1 MTALSHKVAPAPT
14 TALCLAAA
22 FTTLLD
28 QSSLNTAV
36 PALRDSLGAGAGS
49 VQWIIAGYSLT
60 FGLALVPAGRLGDA
74 HGRKWLFIGGI
85 TLFCLAAILA
95 GTAQEAWVV
104 AVARLLQGVGAG
116 TVNPQVLG
124 IFQEMFTGRER
135 TRALGAYA
143 LVGGIAGVIGPLVG
157 GVLIDTAGWRYVLLL
172 NVPFGLI
179 TIPLAIRYFPQSAGI
194 NRTTLDLPGLTLLGA
209 ATLSV
214 LLPFTVPGT
223 GWLLATT
230 PALIAGLIIWE
241 RRYRGT
247 PILLPAL
254 IRERGFRNGTLI
266 AMFQF
271 GSSLASSLAITLYL
285 QEGLG
290 WSPLHAALTV
300 LPSALGFAVFSAVG
314 WRILGRYGRRSVQ
327 WALVVAFVT
336 IVATALIVQFVPE
349 AHLGLALAVTQ
360 LVNGAAG
367 GVIIS
372 PNQALT
378 LAYAPLE
385 AAGLAA
391 ALLQQAQRVA
401 ATIGTAAV
409 TGVVL
414 ASLGRD
420 SLTYGLAICAA
431 MLAAAVFVAA
441 RPVGPAPAL
450 PARAPLDRPAARPR

>member
-1 MTALSHKVAPAPT
+1 MTALSHKVAPAPAM
-14 TALCLAAA
+14 ALCLAAA

-36 PALRDSLGAGAGS
+36 PALRTSLGAGPGA

-85 TLFCLAAILA
+85 TLFCLAAIVA
-95 GTAQEAWVV
+95 GTAREAWVV
-104 AVARLLQGVGAG
+104 AAARLVQGVGAG

-124 IFQEMFTGRER
+124 LFQEMFTGRDR
-135 TRALGAYA
+135 VRALGAYS

-157 GVLIDTAGWRYVLLL
+157 GLLIDTAGWRYVLLL

-179 TIPLAIRYFPQSAGI
+179 TIPLAIRWFPASSPRR
-194 NRTTLDLPGLTLLGA
+194 NRTSLDLPGLALLGA
-209 ATLSV
+209 VTLSV

-223 GWLLATT
+223 IWLLAAT
-230 PALIAGLIIWE
+230 PLLGVALITWE

-254 IRERGFRNGTLI
+254 LRERGFRNGTLI

-271 GSSLASSLAITLYL
+271 GSSLAASLAILLYL

-300 LPSALGFAVFSAVG
+300 LPSALGFAAFSAVG

-327 WALVVAFVT
+327 WALIVALVT

-349 AHLGLALAVTQ
+349 GHLALALAVTQ

-378 LAYAPLE
+378 LAYAPVE

-431 MLAAAVFVAA
+431 MLTAAALVAG
-441 RPVGPAPAL
+441 RPVDPAP
-450 PARAPLDRPAARPR
+450 R

>member
-1 MTALSHKVAPAPT
+1 MTALSHKVAPAPAM
-14 TALCLAAA
+14 ALCLAAA

-36 PALRDSLGAGAGS
+36 PALRTSLDAGPAA
-49 VQWIIAGYSLT
+49 VQWIIAGYSLA

-74 HGRKWLFIGGI
+74 HGRKWLFIGGL

-104 AVARLLQGVGAG
+104 TLARLLQGVGAG

-124 IFQEMFTGRER
+124 LFQEMFTGRDR
-135 TRALGAYA
+135 VRAVGAYS

-157 GVLIDTAGWRYVLLL
+157 GLLIDTAGWRYVLLL

-179 TIPLAIRYFPQSAGI
+179 TVPLAIRYFPSSRPAAT
-194 NRTTLDLPGLTLLGA
+194 NRTSLDLPGLALLGA
-209 ATLSV
+209 VTLSV
-214 LLPFTVPGT
+214 LLPFTVPGAR
-223 GWLLATT
+223 WLLAAT
-230 PALIAGLIIWE
+230 PLLGVALIVWE
-241 RRYRGT
+241 RRYPGT

-254 IRERGFRNGTLI
+254 LREHGFRNGTLI

-271 GSSLASSLAITLYL
+271 GSSLAASLAITLYL

-300 LPSALGFAVFSAVG
+300 LPSALGFAAFSAVG

-327 WALVVAFVT
+327 WALTVALVT

-349 AHLGLALAVTQ
+349 GHLTLALGITQ

-378 LAYAPLE
+378 LAYAPVE

-431 MLAAAVFVAA
+431 MLAAAAVVAA
-441 RPVGPAPAL
+441 RP
-450 PARAPLDRPAARPR
+450 PR